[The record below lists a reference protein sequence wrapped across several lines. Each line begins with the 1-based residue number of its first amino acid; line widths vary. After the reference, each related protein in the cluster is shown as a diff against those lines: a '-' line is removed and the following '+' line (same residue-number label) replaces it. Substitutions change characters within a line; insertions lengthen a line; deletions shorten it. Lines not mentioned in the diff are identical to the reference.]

1 MNDLSREFPQKA
13 GPACLPIERRAEH
26 GVWEP
31 AAASTGLKPM
41 KVLLTFDVEIWC
53 NGWKDMDRVF
63 PARFERY
70 VYGGSKHGQYALPKT
85 LEIMARH
92 GLHGVFFVE
101 PLFSARF
108 GADYLERLVSLIREA
123 GQEVQLH
130 LHAEWANEIS
140 HEISANASHKRQHLT
155 QYTLDEQTQLIARAK
170 SLLLAAGS
178 GPLTVFR
185 AGNQAVNRDTFTA
198 LRRNGIHIDSSLN
211 VCFDESGV
219 DLREA
224 HDLSAPFVIDG
235 VETYPVAAF
244 RDGFGRLRP
253 AQLGACSAAE
263 MSDALWSA
271 HAHGWKQFVVVSHNF
286 ELMQPGSARPD
297 HVVVRRFEQLCRLLA
312 QHPGELPV
320 GSFGGLSVGADP
332 LPWPK
337 ASLASGM
344 RRYAEQIYRRLA

>member
-1 MNDLSREFPQKA
+1 
-13 GPACLPIERRAEH
+13 
-26 GVWEP
+26 
-31 AAASTGLKPM
+31 M
-41 KVLLTFDVEIWC
+41 KVLLTFDIEIWC
-53 NGWKDMDRVF
+53 NGWNDLDRVF
-63 PARFERY
+63 PARYERY

-92 GLHGVFFVE
+92 GLRGVFFVE

-123 GQEVQLH
+123 GHEVQLH
-130 LHAEWANEIS
+130 LHAEWADEIS
-140 HEISANASHKRQHLT
+140 PAILAHKGPKRQNLS
-155 QYTLDEQTQLIARAK
+155 QYTLDEQTQLISRAK
-170 SLLLAAGS
+170 CLLQAAGS

-211 VCFDESGV
+211 VCFDESGA
-219 DLREA
+219 DLRDA
-224 HDLSAPFVIDG
+224 HDLSAPFLING

-253 AQLGACSAAE
+253 AQIGACSAAE

-271 HAHGWKQFVVVSHNF
+271 RAQGWKQFVVLSHNF
-286 ELMQPGSARPD
+286 ELMQPNSARPD
-297 HVVVRRFEQLCRLLA
+297 HVVVSRFEQLCSLLA
-312 QHPGELPV
+312 RHATELPV
-320 GSFGGLSVGADP
+320 GGFGGLAGAEAGA

-337 ASLASGM
+337 ASLGSGM